1 MAEDAMRSSAR
12 PLVIDLDGTL
22 VRTDLLYESYFNTIA
37 NGFAHHWAIFQ
48 NLLKGKAPLKAY
60 LASASKLDYE
70 TLPYEPAVLDL
81 ITEARREGRPVYLA
95 TASDRRHAEAIA
107 EHVGGFD
114 GVLASDGVNNFSAER
129 KADYLLAT
137 FGSGNFDYVADGAAD
152 RAVWARAATAYAVGA
167 RGAVLRKLRQSHDH
181 VVEIPHVRPRPRD
194 WLRALRVHQYA
205 KNALIFVQPFTAH
218 QFDPQT
224 LVATLI
230 AFFAFSLCAS
240 SAYLLNDLVDLKA
253 DRTHPTKCKR
263 PLAHGDIPIAAA
275 VFAIPILLA
284 VATALAALV
293 SFELLLILL
302 LYYAVT
308 MAYSF
313 YLKRKVMVDVIV
325 LAGLYTIR
333 VVAGGVA
340 NNLIPSEWLLG
351 FSIFIFTSLALIK
364 RYVELTAKLDKA
376 LPDTKDRGYRVAD
389 MDVVVA
395 LAAASG
401 VNAITVLAF
410 YISSR
415 TVASLY
421 SHPLL
426 LWLLCPL
433 VLYWLS
439 RVLIV
444 AHRRR
449 LHDDPIVFALK
460 DWVSQW
466 VFVLVII
473 VVLAAI

>member
-1 MAEDAMRSSAR
+1 MAEDAVQRMTR

-22 VRTDLLYESYFNTIA
+22 VRTDLLYESYFNTVA
-37 NGFAHHWAIFQ
+37 NGPVHHWAIFR

-60 LASASKLDYE
+60 LASVSTLDYK
-70 TLPYEPAVLDL
+70 TLPYDAAVLDL
-81 ITEARREGRPVYLA
+81 ISAARREGRPIYLA
-95 TASDRRHAEAIA
+95 TASDQRHAEAVA
-107 EHVGGFD
+107 EHLGGFD
-114 GVLASDGVNNFSAER
+114 GVIASDGVHNLSSQQ
-129 KADYLLAT
+129 KADRLVAT
-137 FGSGNFDYVADGAAD
+137 FGAKNFDYVGDRAAD
-152 RAVWARAATAYAVGA
+152 LAAWSQAETAYAIGA
-167 RGAVLRKLRQSHDH
+167 RGSVLRKLRQSHGH
-181 VVEIPHVRPRPRD
+181 VEEVPRVRSTLRD

-205 KNALIFVQPFTAH
+205 KNALIFVQALTAH
-218 QFDPQT
+218 RLDLLFPS
-224 LVATLI
+224 LI
-230 AFFAFSLCAS
+230 AFVAFSLCAS

-253 DRTHPTKCKR
+253 DRTHLTKHRR

-275 VFAIPILLA
+275 TFAIPILFA
-284 VATALAALV
+284 ASIALAASV
-293 SFELLLILL
+293 SLELLLVLL
-302 LYYAVT
+302 LYCAVT
-308 MAYSF
+308 TAYSF

-333 VVAGGVA
+333 VVAGGA
-340 NNLIPSEWLLG
+340 ATDLKPSEWLLG

-364 RYVELTAKLDKA
+364 RYVELTTKLDKA
-376 LPDTKDRGYRVAD
+376 LPDTKDRGYRIAD
-389 MDVVVA
+389 MDIVVA

-410 YISSR
+410 YISSS

-421 SHPLL
+421 SHPLV

-439 RVLIV
+439 RVLII

-460 DWVSQW
+460 DRVSRW
-466 VFVLVII
+466 VFVLVVV

>member
-1 MAEDAMRSSAR
+1 MAEVAVQRVTR

-22 VRTDLLYESYFNTIA
+22 VRTDLLYESYFDTIA
-37 NGFAHHWAIFQ
+37 NGPAHHWAIVR

-60 LASASKLDYE
+60 LASASTLDYK
-70 TLPYEPAVLDL
+70 TLPYEATVLGF
-81 ITEARREGRPVYLA
+81 IGEARREGRPIYLA

-107 EHVGGFD
+107 EHLGGFD
-114 GVLASDGVNNFSAER
+114 GIIASDGLHNLSSQR
-129 KADYLLAT
+129 KADRLVET
-137 FGSGNFDYVADGAAD
+137 FGSRNFDYVGDRAAD
-152 RAVWARAATAYAVGA
+152 LAAWSHAATAYAMGA
-167 RGAVLRKLRQSHDH
+167 RSAVLRRLRQSHGH
-181 VVEIPHVRPRPRD
+181 VEEIPSARPTLRD
-194 WLRALRVHQYA
+194 WLRALRIHQYA
-205 KNALIFVQPFTAH
+205 KNTLIFVQPLTAH
-218 QFDPQT
+218 RLDLLLP
-224 LVATLI
+224 TLI
-230 AFFAFSLCAS
+230 AFVAFSLCAS

-253 DRTHPTKCKR
+253 DRMHLTKRKR

-275 VFAIPILLA
+275 TLAIPILF
-284 VATALAALV
+284 VAGVALAAAV
-293 SFELLLILL
+293 SAELLLVLL
-302 LYYAVT
+302 LYCAVT
-308 MAYSF
+308 TAYSF

-333 VVAGGVA
+333 VVAGGA
-340 NNLIPSEWLLG
+340 ATDLKPSEWLLG

-364 RYVELTAKLDKA
+364 RYVELTTKLDKA
-376 LPDTKDRGYRVAD
+376 LPDTRDRGYRIAD

-410 YISSR
+410 YISSS

-421 SHPLL
+421 SHPLM

-460 DWVSQW
+460 DRVSRW
-466 VFVLVII
+466 VFVLVVV